1 MVGIF
6 KYSFPTLLQRVYT
19 SKKKHLRVENVN
31 IVAFSKWKGFTW
43 AMKKHN
49 FHGWPGGHGSKF
61 HRALGSIGNRKPTK
75 VHKGKKMHG
84 HHGDIVVNVK
94 KVPIELIN
102 KDIKVIG
109 VRGAVPGARNSLV
122 NIIF

>member
-1 MVGIF
+1 M
-6 KYSFPTLLQRVYT
+6 
-19 SKKKHLRVENVN
+19 
-31 IVAFSKWKGFTW
+31 
-43 AMKKHN
+43 
-49 FHGWPGGHGSKF
+49 
-61 HRALGSIGNRKPTK
+61 KPTK

-102 KDIKVIG
+102 KDIKVVG